1 MALPL
6 EYFPLHCRCRIAESL
21 SQIPRPRRCHPL
33 SDRDT
38 AKYRQRA
45 QPAPNHHGTTRSLPR
60 QLQQGA
66 TPGRGQAEGMEAE
79 AEPWLMFLPIVLL
92 GTVLIGAMVT
102 SWSMMPESA
111 EGKKSN

>member
-1 MALPL
+1 
-6 EYFPLHCRCRIAESL
+6 
-21 SQIPRPRRCHPL
+21 
-33 SDRDT
+33 
-38 AKYRQRA
+38 
-45 QPAPNHHGTTRSLPR
+45 
-60 QLQQGA
+60 
-66 TPGRGQAEGMEAE
+66 MEAE